1 MRTSVTRPL
10 PQTVLTGISVFA
22 GAGNNFSNRR
32 MKMKNLKRLGPAIVL
47 GLMIAVAGVSL
58 AQSANQATSDEKHS
72 CCSKASGCCGDS
84 CQMMKKEGAK
94 NHVTSAAK
102 EGCCGCCGDSCHM
115 MKKEGAKNHATS
127 AAKEGCCGDSCHM
140 KDGGTATATAA
151 SGKHQCCCCGDSCN
165 MQHMKHTKAM
175 KEKS

>member
-1 MRTSVTRPL
+1 
-10 PQTVLTGISVFA
+10 
-22 GAGNNFSNRR
+22 
-32 MKMKNLKRLGPAIVL
+32 MKNLKRLGPALML

-94 NHVTSAAK
+94 NHATSGAK
-102 EGCCGCCGDSCHM
+102 EGCCGDSCQM
-115 MKKEGAKNHATS
+115 MKKEGAKNHATFD
-127 AAKEGCCGDSCHM
+127 AKEGCCGDSCQM
-140 KDGGTATATAA
+140 KDGAKTTTTGVTAA
-151 SGKHQCCCCGDSCN
+151 SDKQGCCCCGDSCT
-165 MQHMKHTKAM
+165 MKHMKTA